1 MSNIISKYYKFPQT
15 TRYIGQPVSPD
26 NSESESEN
34 ELNLPILSHILGT
47 EQIYTLENDSE

>member
-26 NSESESEN
+26 NSESDSDN
-34 ELNLPILSHILGT
+34 ELNQPILSHILGT